1 MQDQGCVVHAAMPVR
16 KIEKTLSLLLPWSVR
31 SFSVAQMLDAVEGGS
46 FGPQEM
52 ACSIYKLHKH
62 YELKHGEKRQ
72 VTLVILFC
80 QIEIVLKDSKG
91 FVCSTQSV

>member
-1 MQDQGCVVHAAMPVR
+1 
-16 KIEKTLSLLLPWSVR
+16 
-31 SFSVAQMLDAVEGGS
+31 MLDAVEGGS

-80 QIEIVLKDSKG
+80 QIEIVLKDYTAFVYVTKG
-91 FVCSTQSV
+91 V